1 MLPATQKSVAQK
13 ISTVPKSADA
23 IACRVLGKTYDTRTG
38 SPVVAIEDINFTV
51 SAGEFVTVVG
61 PSGCG
66 KSTLLRL
73 LGGLT
78 RKTTGEMELA
88 GSTINGPRRD
98 VGIVFQSPTLLA
110 WRTVHEN
117 IILPVD
123 VLNLD
128 RKSHS
133 LRAKQLIAMTG
144 LEGFETKYPSE
155 LSGGMQ
161 QRVAICRALVHSP
174 KLLLMDEPFGA
185 LDALTRETMNDEMQ
199 RIWMETRQTI
209 LLITHSISEAIFLGD
224 RVIVMTSRPGRIAE
238 IVSINMQRPRTL
250 EVTVSPQ
257 FGEYVSRIRRL
268 LNAKILI

>member
-1 MLPATQKSVAQK
+1 
-13 ISTVPKSADA
+13 
-23 IACRVLGKTYDTRTG
+23 
-38 SPVVAIEDINFTV
+38 V

-78 RKTTGEMELA
+78 QKTTGEMELA

-133 LRAKQLIAMTG
+133 LRAKQLVAMVG

-185 LDALTRETMNDEMQ
+185 LDALTRETMNNEMQ

-238 IVSINMQRPRTL
+238 IVSIDMQRPRTL

-268 LNAKILI
+268 LNAKTLI